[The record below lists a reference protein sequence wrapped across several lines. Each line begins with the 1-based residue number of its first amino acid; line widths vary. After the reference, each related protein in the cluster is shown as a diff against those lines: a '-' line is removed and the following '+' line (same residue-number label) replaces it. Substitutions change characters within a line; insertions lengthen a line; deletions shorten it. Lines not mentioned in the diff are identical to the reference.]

1 MSLYLALKTFHIIAF
16 TAWFAGLFYL
26 PRLFVYH
33 AENPKAAQ
41 TFMVMERKLLAYIMR
56 PAALATIGA
65 GVALVATEPYLMKM
79 GWLHAKFL
87 FVALLIVY
95 HGTLERFAA
104 QFARGQNTRSGKF
117 FRYYNE
123 VPSVLLI
130 AIVALAVFKPF

>member
-1 MSLYLALKTFHIIAF
+1 MTLYLALKTFHIIAF

-33 AENPKAAQ
+33 AENPKAGA
-41 TFMVMERKLLAYIMR
+41 TFLTMERKLLTYIMR
-56 PAALATIGA
+56 PAALATVFA
-65 GVALVATEPYLMKM
+65 GVAMIAAEPYLMKM
-79 GWLHAKFL
+79 GWLHAKLMLVFI
-87 FVALLIVY
+87 LIAY

-104 QFARGQNTRSGKF
+104 QFARGKNTKTGKF